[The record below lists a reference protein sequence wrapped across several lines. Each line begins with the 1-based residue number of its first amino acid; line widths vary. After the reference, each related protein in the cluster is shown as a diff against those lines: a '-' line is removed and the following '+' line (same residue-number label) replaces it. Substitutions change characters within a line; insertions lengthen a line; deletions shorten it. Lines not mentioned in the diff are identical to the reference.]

1 MNDTNENAKRAVE
14 QKIQQGLGL
23 SVADLVIRYS
33 VGATTIRNR
42 LTAYETVSRQDLPR
56 DESRSWLV
64 PINVVQALDYVNT
77 WMADDNLLTTK
88 EAVNDALKRIA
99 EDSGLPY
106 TTPSTVV
113 ADLLPA
119 THAESNTQI
128 RAELH
133 AIVKSAFEEQA
144 QSITRV
150 QDRTLEVSQRLDL
163 WQRQSTTLTREIV
176 DSVRLTV
183 ENAGYIKNAARL
195 AGQAIAEAKKVTDQT
210 VKTSALVKANV
221 ILVLLGGAVV
231 IVLEAVV
238 YGYYLI
244 QVTFFR

>member
-42 LTAYETVSRQDLPR
+42 LTAYETVSRQDIPR

-106 TTPSTVV
+106 TIPSTVV

-133 AIVKSAFEEQA
+133 AIVKSAFEEQS

-150 QDRTLEVSQRLDL
+150 QDRILEVSQRLDL
-163 WQRQSTTLTREIV
+163 WQRQSIPLTKRMA
-176 DSVRLTV
+176 DSVT
-183 ENAGYIKNAARL
+183 EITEHSGYIQNAAKL
-195 AGQAIAEAKKVTDQT
+195 AAQAIGDARKISQEARE
-210 VKTSALVKANV
+210 SADFVKAHV
-221 ILVLLGGAVV
+221 VLVLLGGALI
-231 IVLEAVV
+231 IVLEAVA

-244 QVTFFR
+244 QLTFFR